1 MIARDAVIGRVEPVA
16 MFHCL
21 LLRIVAIELLFQYD
35 AVIDCIAVTGMVE
48 PVTSLFWNVLET
60 HELIELLFQYE
71 AVIDCD
77 AVTGMVEPV
86 TSLFWNVLETH
97 ELIELLSQYDAVLAY
112 SEKYAQEADPAVA
125 NALEMKLA
133 VNAQEADNA

>member
-1 MIARDAVIGRVEPVA
+1 M
-16 MFHCL
+16 
-21 LLRIVAIELLFQYD
+21 
-35 AVIDCIAVTGMVE
+35 T
-48 PVTSLFWNVLET
+48 T
-60 HELIELLFQYE
+60 HELIELLSQYE
-71 AVIDCD
+71 AVIDCKAVID
-77 AVTGMVEPV
+77 CEAVTGMVEPV